1 MLASRCAG
9 PRRYV
14 ACLAKRTDCRVDSHH
29 AILRRQVRDTRAGD
43 GKREPINNLGLVA
56 NLAEQTVSFSN
67 YVLHID
73 SVSAANIS
81 FSGKTT
87 TQFGGHS
94 GIKIAVVGD
103 IDRVTG
109 AMTATTESPIW
120 TDTYDVLCK
129 PVRPSF

>member
-1 MLASRCAG
+1 MPIHPRAAPCSATSAAWRCLLLG
-9 PRRYV
+9 VLVLV
-14 ACLAKRTDCRVDSHH
+14 ATLPAWQSAQTAESTVITLSCDGT
-29 AILRRQVRDTRAGD
+29 VRDTRAGD

-103 IDRVTG
+103 IDRLLVQ
-109 AMTATTESPIW
+109 
-120 TDTYDVLCK
+120 
-129 PVRPSF
+129 